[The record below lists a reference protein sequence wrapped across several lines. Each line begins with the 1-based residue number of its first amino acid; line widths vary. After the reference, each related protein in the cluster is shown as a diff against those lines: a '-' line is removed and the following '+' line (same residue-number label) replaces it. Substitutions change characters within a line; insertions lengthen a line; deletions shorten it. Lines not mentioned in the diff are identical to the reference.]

1 MTKVKENIVIV
12 INMRRKLLTFIL
24 VVSVV
29 LMSRLYVLHSFSALC
44 ESAYVVEKIGNFW
57 VAQNGTS
64 GAVEFNTTDASTTIQ
79 SCIYNLT
86 TNVYGSDGGRILL
99 KSGSIFLTSPLVIPR
114 PSIILEGE
122 GRATGLVGN
131 FTGDI
136 ITIKSANETPGYQY
150 TMFIK
155 IRNMLFYPPP
165 NNTFTQ
171 TAIHLDTS
179 GLKLFYINLE
189 DLNIYGMNGIRTDQ
203 TDFGTTSNVM
213 ENLVVRNVIIQN
225 APSFGI
231 KLWSSIDVTMDTV
244 LVTFEQNGEDNY
256 VHDTTGIQFTLN
268 GVSSGTIITNTR
280 VLRAQY
286 GITIIGPRDLMMSNV
301 YSDICETWAFQLN
314 NTINCLLTNIY
325 AYSPTGTGLWI
336 TGADSSQNRII
347 GATIKNSKIGVQDDT
362 PQDNR
367 QYFDSVIS
375 ESTLDNSISWQV
387 KQNDMFTN
395 CNYAPTLNMIYVL
408 EAIAIVFLAAV
419 GYWGIGKLRRRESV
433 SCARQKP

>member
-1 MTKVKENIVIV
+1 V
-12 INMRRKLLTFIL
+12 INTRRKLLTSVL
-24 VVSVV
+24 VASAVCLSC
-29 LMSRLYVLHSFSALC
+29 LHAQPSFSALS
-44 ESAYVVEKIGNFW
+44 ESSYVVARIGDFW

-64 GAVEFNTTDASTTIQ
+64 GAIEFNTTDASTTIQ

-136 ITIKSANETPGYQY
+136 ITINSANETPGYQY
-150 TMFIK
+150 TMFVK
-155 IRNMLFYPPP
+155 IQNMLFHNPP
-165 NNTFTQ
+165 NSNFAQ
-171 TAIHLDTS
+171 TAIHLNTS
-179 GLKLFYINLE
+179 GLKLFYIDLE
-189 DLNIYGMNGIRTDQ
+189 DLNMYGMNGIRTDQ

-213 ENLVVRNVIIQN
+213 ENLVIKNVIIQN

-286 GITIIGPRDLMMSNV
+286 GITITGPRDLMMTNV

-325 AYSPTGTGLWI
+325 AYAPTGTGLWI
-336 TGADSSQNRII
+336 TGADSSKNRII
-347 GATIKNSKIGVQDDT
+347 GATIKNSKMGVQDDT
-362 PQDNR
+362 PENNP

-375 ESTLDNSISWQV
+375 ESTLGDSTSWQV

-395 CNYAPTLNMIYVL
+395 CNHGPTLQDL
-408 EAIAIVFLAAV
+408 QAQIARANLTCALAALAMVILTAV
-419 GYWGIGKLRRRESV
+419 GYLGIRKLGTRRESV
-433 SCARQKP
+433 S